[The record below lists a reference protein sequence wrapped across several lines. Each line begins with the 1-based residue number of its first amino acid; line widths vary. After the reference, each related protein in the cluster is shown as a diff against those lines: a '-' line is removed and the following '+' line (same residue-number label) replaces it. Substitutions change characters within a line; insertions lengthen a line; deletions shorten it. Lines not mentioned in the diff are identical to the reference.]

1 MTSTDKAEI
10 SFANLS
16 LEPIDDEALQIAPTQ
31 PAQFHTNTRS
41 KTKTDRRVL
50 AERRKVIRFEDDR
63 RSGQNRRPKKSWELG
78 NNR

>member
-16 LEPIDDEALQIAPTQ
+16 LEPIDGEPLKVPPTPQ
-31 PAQFHTNTRS
+31 VLPHANARS

-63 RSGQNRRPKKSWELG
+63 RSGKNRRPKKSWELG